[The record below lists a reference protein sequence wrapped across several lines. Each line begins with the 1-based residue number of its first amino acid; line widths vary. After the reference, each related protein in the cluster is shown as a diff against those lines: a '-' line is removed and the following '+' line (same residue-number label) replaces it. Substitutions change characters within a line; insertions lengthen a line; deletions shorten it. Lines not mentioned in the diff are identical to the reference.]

1 LIALFRQ
8 FFSNLFHIGAI
19 QLTTMLLQFYLIAL
33 VISRVGIAT
42 NGLVLT
48 ALSLAWLACILLNYA
63 GNQTIPLVFAKE
75 QSGVNSRQAAEDAA
89 EVVTDN
95 LSVRL
100 LFFLVAVLVI
110 LIVYFMGVPF
120 GIYLLGAIPI
130 LFSELINPQA
140 FYLSLN
146 KMQFFNLANL
156 VGRSLGVGLVWYTLY
171 DVADAPWANAW
182 VGIGLSIA
190 YLFLWLHLVATNII
204 SFAPVSSS
212 RIKKMLVHHFPL
224 VGANVVVQLQQS
236 VFLYALGLTANP
248 VVLGAYSIVDRI
260 TSGVRNILIA
270 FSNAIF
276 PLSIKTMNEDSEA
289 WLSMRKKL
297 NDFLFVSLMVMG
309 FAIWFFAET
318 IAQWFSKGIE
328 LPLITAYIKWLAPIP
343 FIIGIN
349 ALNVIEL
356 LVKKQFK
363 AQFNINIIL
372 MCSSILITA
381 LFIFALKKTDNNASF
396 CTGVFC
402 LTQLLP
408 TYLLI
413 TEGVNLFL
421 YEKYRRSVR

>member
-1 LIALFRQ
+1 
-8 FFSNLFHIGAI
+8 
-19 QLTTMLLQFYLIAL
+19 MLLQFYLIAL

-63 GNQTIPLVFAKE
+63 GNQTIPLAFAKE
-75 QSGVNSRQAAEDAA
+75 QSSDTAHERA

-95 LSVRL
+95 LMVRL
-100 LFFLVAVLVI
+100 LFFLLALVI
-110 LIVYFMGVPF
+110 IFIVYAQGFSFGV
-120 GIYLLGAIPI
+120 YLVGAIPI

-146 KMQFFNLANL
+146 KMQFFNVANL
-156 VGRSLGVGLVWYTLY
+156 IGRSVGVALVWYTLY
-171 DVADAPWANAW
+171 DIADAPMANAW

-190 YLFLWLHLVATNII
+190 YLFLWMHLVFNKII
-204 SFAPVSSS
+204 SFAAVSIE
-212 RIKKMLVHHFPL
+212 RVKKMLQHHFPL
-224 VGANVVVQLQQS
+224 VGGNVVVQLQQS

-276 PLSIKTMNEDSEA
+276 PLSIKTMDEDAQA
-289 WLSMRKKL
+289 WLAMRKKL

-309 FAIWFFAET
+309 FGIWFFAET
-318 IAQWFSKGIE
+318 IAQWFSKGVE
-328 LPLITAYIKWLAPIP
+328 VALVTAYIKWLAPIP
-343 FIIGIN
+343 FVIGIN
-349 ALNVIEL
+349 ALNVLEL
-356 LVKKQFK
+356 IVKKQFRT
-363 AQFNINIIL
+363 QFNINVIL
-372 MCSSILITA
+372 MCSSVLLA
-381 LFIFALKKTDNNASF
+381 AVFIYALKKTDSAATF

-402 LTQLLP
+402 ITQLLP

-413 TEGVNLFL
+413 TEAINLFL
-421 YEKYRRSVR
+421 YEKYRRSIG

>member
-19 QLTTMLLQFYLIAL
+19 QLTNMLLQFYLIAL

-63 GNQTIPLVFAKE
+63 GNQTIPLAFAKE
-75 QSGVNSRQAAEDAA
+75 QSADTPRERA

-95 LSVRL
+95 LIVRL
-100 LFFLVAVLVI
+100 LFFLLASI
-110 LIVYFMGVPF
+110 IIAIVYTQGFSF
-120 GIYLLGAIPI
+120 GIYLVGAIPI
-130 LFSELINPQA
+130 LFSEFINPQA

-146 KMQFFNLANL
+146 KMQFFNVANL
-156 VGRSLGVGLVWYTLY
+156 IGRSVGVALVWYTLY
-171 DVADAPWANAW
+171 DIADAPMVNAW

-190 YLFLWLHLVATNII
+190 YLFLWVHLVSNKII
-204 SFAPVSSS
+204 SFASVSID
-212 RIKKMLVHHFPL
+212 RVKKMLHHHFPL
-224 VGANVVVQLQQS
+224 VGGNVVVQLQQS

-276 PLSIKTMNEDSEA
+276 PLSIKTMDEDAQA
-289 WLSMRKKL
+289 WLAMRKKL
-297 NDFLFVSLMVMG
+297 NDFLFISLMVMG
-309 FAIWFFAET
+309 FGIWFFAET
-318 IAQWFSKGIE
+318 IAQWFSKGVEVTIV
-328 LPLITAYIKWLAPIP
+328 TAYIKWLAPIP
-343 FIIGIN
+343 FVIGIN
-349 ALNVIEL
+349 ALNVLEL
-356 LVKKQFK
+356 IVKKKFK
-363 AQFNINIIL
+363 TQFNINVIL
-372 MCSSILITA
+372 MCSSVLLA
-381 LFIFALKKTDNNASF
+381 AVFIYALKKSDSTATF

-402 LTQLLP
+402 ITQLLP

-413 TEGVNLFL
+413 TEAMNLFL
-421 YEKYRRSVR
+421 YEKYRRSIG

>member
-19 QLTTMLLQFYLIAL
+19 QLTNMLLQFYLIAL

-63 GNQTIPLVFAKE
+63 GNQTIPLAFAKE
-75 QSGVNSRQAAEDAA
+75 QTADTLHERA

-95 LSVRL
+95 LLVRL
-100 LFFLVAVLVI
+100 LFFLLALLI
-110 LIVYFMGVPF
+110 IFIVYAQGLSF
-120 GIYLLGAIPI
+120 GLYLVGAIPI

-146 KMQFFNLANL
+146 KMQFFNVANL
-156 VGRSLGVGLVWYTLY
+156 IGRSVGVGLVWYTLY
-171 DVADAPWANAW
+171 DVADAPMANAW

-190 YLFLWLHLVATNII
+190 YLFLWVHLISNKII
-204 SFAPVSSS
+204 SFAAVSID
-212 RIKKMLVHHFPL
+212 RVKKMIQHHFPL
-224 VGANVVVQLQQS
+224 VGGNVVVQLQQS

-270 FSNAIF
+270 FSNAMF
-276 PLSIKTMNEDSEA
+276 PLSIKTIDEDAQA
-289 WLSMRKKL
+289 WLAMRKKL

-309 FAIWFFAET
+309 FGIWFFAET

-328 LPLITAYIKWLAPIP
+328 VALVTAYIKWLAPIP
-343 FIIGIN
+343 FVIGIN
-349 ALNVIEL
+349 ALNVLEL
-356 LVKKQFK
+356 IVKKKFK
-363 AQFNINIIL
+363 TQFNINIIL
-372 MCSSILITA
+372 MCCSVLLAAVFIYALMQTA
-381 LFIFALKKTDNNASF
+381 STATF

-402 LTQLLP
+402 ITQLLP

-413 TEGVNLFL
+413 TEAINLFL
-421 YEKYRRSVR
+421 YEKYRRSIG

>member
-75 QSGVNSRQAAEDAA
+75 QAVVNSKATA

-100 LFFLVAVLVI
+100 LFFLVIVVTLLV
-110 LIVYFMGVPF
+110 VYALGIPF
-120 GIYLLGAIPI
+120 SIYLIGAIPI

-156 VGRSLGVGLVWYTLY
+156 IGRSLGVGLVWYTLY

-190 YLFLWLHLVATNII
+190 YLFLWVHLISNKII
-204 SFAPVSSS
+204 SFAEVSATRVS
-212 RIKKMLVHHFPL
+212 KMLIHHFPL

-276 PLSIKTMNEDSEA
+276 PLSIKTMDEDTQA
-289 WLSMRKKL
+289 WLAMRKKL
-297 NDFLFVSLMVMG
+297 NDFLFFSLMVMG
-309 FAIWFFAET
+309 FGIWLFAES

-328 LPLITAYIKWLAPIP
+328 VKLITAYIKWLAPIP

-356 LVKKQFK
+356 IIRKQFK

-381 LFIFALKKTDNNASF
+381 LFIFALKKTETSATF

-402 LTQLLP
+402 FTQLLP

-413 TEGVNLFL
+413 TETVNLFL
-421 YEKYRRSVR
+421 YEKYRRRI

>member
-19 QLTTMLLQFYLIAL
+19 QLTNMLLQFYLIAL

-75 QSGVNSRQAAEDAA
+75 QSGENSQQTAET
-89 EVVTDN
+89 VTDN

-100 LFFLVAVLVI
+100 LFFVVIVAAI
-110 LIVYFMGVPF
+110 LIVSAVGIPF
-120 GIYLLGAIPI
+120 SIYLIGAIPI

-146 KMQFFNLANL
+146 KMQFFNIANL
-156 VGRSLGVGLVWYTLY
+156 IGRSVGVGLVWYTLY
-171 DVADAPWANAW
+171 DVADAPMANAW
-182 VGIGLSIA
+182 IGIGLSIA
-190 YLFLWLHLVATNII
+190 YLFLWVHLISKKII
-204 SFAPVSSS
+204 SFAAVSTA
-212 RIKKMLVHHFPL
+212 RVRRLLQHHFPL
-224 VGANVVVQLQQS
+224 VGGNVVVQLQQS

-276 PLSIKTMNEDSEA
+276 PLSIKTMDEDAKA
-289 WLSMRKKL
+289 WLAMRKKL

-309 FAIWFFAET
+309 FGIWYFAEA
-318 IAQWFSKGIE
+318 IAQWFSKGME
-328 LPLITAYIKWLAPIP
+328 VALVTAYIKWLAPIP
-343 FIIGIN
+343 FVIGIN
-349 ALNVIEL
+349 ALNVLEL
-356 LVKKQFK
+356 IVKKHFK
-363 AQFNINIIL
+363 TQFNINIIL
-372 MCSSILITA
+372 MCCSVLLAAVFIYTLKQTA
-381 LFIFALKKTDNNASF
+381 TSATF
-396 CTGVFC
+396 CTGVLC
-402 LTQLLP
+402 ITQLLP

-413 TEGVNLFL
+413 TEAINLFL
-421 YEKYRRSVR
+421 YEKYRRSIG

>member
-19 QLTTMLLQFYLIAL
+19 QLTTMLLQFYLIAI

-63 GNQTIPLVFAKE
+63 GNQTIPLAFAKE
-75 QSGVNSRQAAEDAA
+75 QTAATVHERA

-95 LSVRL
+95 LLLRL
-100 LFFLVAVLVI
+100 LFFLLALVI
-110 LIVYFMGVPF
+110 IFIAYAQGFSFGVYLVGT
-120 GIYLLGAIPI
+120 IPI

-156 VGRSLGVGLVWYTLY
+156 IGRSVGVGLVWYTLY
-171 DVADAPWANAW
+171 DEADAPMANAW

-190 YLFLWLHLVATNII
+190 YLFLWVHLISTKII
-204 SFAPVSSS
+204 SFAEVSTT
-212 RIKKMLVHHFPL
+212 RVIKMLKHHFPL

-248 VVLGAYSIVDRI
+248 VILGAYSIVDRI

-276 PLSIKTMNEDSEA
+276 PLSIKTMDEDNQA
-289 WLSMRKKL
+289 WLAMRKKL
-297 NDFLFVSLMVMG
+297 NDFLFISLMVMG
-309 FAIWFFAET
+309 FGIWLFAES

-328 LPLITAYIKWLAPIP
+328 VTLITAYIKWLAPIP

-372 MCSSILITA
+372 MCSSVLITA
-381 LFIFALKKTDNNASF
+381 LFIFALKKTETSATF

-402 LTQLLP
+402 FTQLLP

-413 TEGVNLFL
+413 TETVNLFL
-421 YEKYRRSVR
+421 YEKYRRRI

>member
-63 GNQTIPLVFAKE
+63 GNQTIPLAFAKE
-75 QSGVNSRQAAEDAA
+75 QTAATVHERA

-95 LSVRL
+95 LLLRL
-100 LFFLVAVLVI
+100 LFFLLALVI
-110 LIVYFMGVPF
+110 IFIAYAQGFSFGVYLVGT
-120 GIYLLGAIPI
+120 IPI

-156 VGRSLGVGLVWYTLY
+156 IGRSVGVGLVWYTLY
-171 DVADAPWANAW
+171 DEADAPMANAW

-190 YLFLWLHLVATNII
+190 YLFLWVHLISTKII
-204 SFAPVSSS
+204 SFAEVSTT
-212 RIKKMLVHHFPL
+212 RVIKMLKHHFPL

-248 VVLGAYSIVDRI
+248 VILGAYSIVDRI

-276 PLSIKTMNEDSEA
+276 PLSIKTMDEDNQA
-289 WLSMRKKL
+289 WLAMRKKL
-297 NDFLFVSLMVMG
+297 NDFLFISLMVMG
-309 FAIWFFAET
+309 FGIWLFAES

-328 LPLITAYIKWLAPIP
+328 VTLITAYIKWLAPIP

-372 MCSSILITA
+372 MCSSVLITA
-381 LFIFALKKTDNNASF
+381 LFIFALKKTETSATF

-402 LTQLLP
+402 FTQLLP

-413 TEGVNLFL
+413 TETVNLFL
-421 YEKYRRSVR
+421 YEKYRRRI

>member
-1 LIALFRQ
+1 
-8 FFSNLFHIGAI
+8 
-19 QLTTMLLQFYLIAL
+19 MLLQFYLIAI

-63 GNQTIPLVFAKE
+63 GNQTIPLAFAKE
-75 QSGVNSRQAAEDAA
+75 QTAATVHERA

-95 LSVRL
+95 LLLRL
-100 LFFLVAVLVI
+100 LFFLLALVI
-110 LIVYFMGVPF
+110 IFIAYAQGFSFGVYLVGT
-120 GIYLLGAIPI
+120 IPI

-156 VGRSLGVGLVWYTLY
+156 IGRSVGVGLVWYTLY
-171 DVADAPWANAW
+171 DEADAPMANAW

-190 YLFLWLHLVATNII
+190 YLFLWVHLISTKII
-204 SFAPVSSS
+204 SFAEVSTT
-212 RIKKMLVHHFPL
+212 RVIKMLKHHFPL

-248 VVLGAYSIVDRI
+248 VILGAYSIVDRI

-276 PLSIKTMNEDSEA
+276 PLSIKTMDEDNQA
-289 WLSMRKKL
+289 WLAMRKKL
-297 NDFLFVSLMVMG
+297 NDFLFISLMVMG
-309 FAIWFFAET
+309 FGIWLFAES

-328 LPLITAYIKWLAPIP
+328 VTLITAYIKWLAPIP

-372 MCSSILITA
+372 MCSSVLITA
-381 LFIFALKKTDNNASF
+381 LFIFALKKTETSATF

-402 LTQLLP
+402 FTQLLP

-413 TEGVNLFL
+413 TETVNLFL
-421 YEKYRRSVR
+421 YEKYRRRI

>member
-1 LIALFRQ
+1 
-8 FFSNLFHIGAI
+8 
-19 QLTTMLLQFYLIAL
+19 

-75 QSGVNSRQAAEDAA
+75 EKGVNSRRTAGETAGETA

-95 LSVRL
+95 ITIR
-100 LFFLVAVLVI
+100 LFFFLIAVMVI
-110 LIVYFMGVPF
+110 GIVYALGISFS
-120 GIYLLGAIPI
+120 IYLIGAIPI

-146 KMQFFNLANL
+146 KMHFFNLANL
-156 VGRSLGVGLVWYTLY
+156 IGRSLGVGLVWYTLN
-171 DVADAPWANAW
+171 DVANAPMANAW

-190 YLFLWLHLVATNII
+190 YLFLWVHLVSTKII
-204 SFAPVSSS
+204 SFAEVSFP
-212 RIKKMLVHHFPL
+212 RVVKMLQDHFPL
-224 VGANVVVQLQQS
+224 VGGNVVVQLQQS
-236 VFLYALGLTANP
+236 IFLYALGLTANP

-276 PLSIKTMNEDSEA
+276 PLSIKTMDEDAQA
-289 WLSMRKKL
+289 WLAMRKKL

-309 FAIWFFAET
+309 FGIWFFAET
-318 IAQWFSKGIE
+318 IAQWFSKGVE
-328 LPLITAYIKWLAPIP
+328 VALVTAYIKWLAPIP
-343 FIIGIN
+343 FVIGIN
-349 ALNVIEL
+349 ALNVLEL
-356 LVKKQFK
+356 IVKKQFK
-363 AQFNINIIL
+363 TQFNINIIL
-372 MCSSILITA
+372 ICCSVLLATV
-381 LFIFALKKTDNNASF
+381 FIYALKQTDSTSTF

-402 LTQLLP
+402 ITQLLP

-413 TEGVNLFL
+413 TEAINLFL
-421 YEKYRRSVR
+421 YEKYRRSIG

>member
-1 LIALFRQ
+1 
-8 FFSNLFHIGAI
+8 
-19 QLTTMLLQFYLIAL
+19 MLLQFYLIAL

-63 GNQTIPLVFAKE
+63 GNQTIPLVFAKDGKE
-75 QSGVNSRQAAEDAA
+75 GNSRQAAGDTA
-89 EVVTDN
+89 EIVTDN
-95 LSVRL
+95 ITIR
-100 LFFLVAVLVI
+100 LFFFLISVLVI
-110 LIVYFMGVPF
+110 GIVYALDISFS
-120 GIYLLGAIPI
+120 IYLIGAIPI

-156 VGRSLGVGLVWYTLY
+156 IGRSLGVGLVWYTLY

-190 YLFLWLHLVATNII
+190 YLFLWLHLISNKII
-204 SFAPVSSS
+204 SFAGLSIV
-212 RIKKMLVHHFPL
+212 RVKKMLQHHFPL
-224 VGANVVVQLQQS
+224 VGGNVVVQLQQS

-276 PLSIKTMNEDSEA
+276 PLSIKTMDGDEKA
-289 WLSMRKKL
+289 WLAMRKKL

-309 FAIWFFAET
+309 FGIWLFAEN
-318 IAQWFSKGIE
+318 IAQWFSKGVEVE
-328 LPLITAYIKWLAPIP
+328 LVTAYIKWLAPVP
-343 FIIGIN
+343 FVIGIN
-349 ALNVIEL
+349 ALNVLEL
-356 LVKKQFK
+356 IVKKQFK
-363 AQFNINIIL
+363 QQFNINVIL
-372 MCSSILITA
+372 MCCSVLLAAIFIYA
-381 LFIFALKKTDNNASF
+381 LRQTDTSASL
-396 CTGVFC
+396 CSGMLCVI
-402 LTQLLP
+402 QLLP

-413 TEGVNLFL
+413 TEAINLFL
-421 YEKYRRSVR
+421 YEKYRRSIG

>member
-1 LIALFRQ
+1 
-8 FFSNLFHIGAI
+8 
-19 QLTTMLLQFYLIAL
+19 MLLQFYLIAL

-63 GNQTIPLVFAKE
+63 GNQTIPLAFAKE
-75 QSGVNSRQAAEDAA
+75 KTEATVHERA

-95 LSVRL
+95 LVVRL
-100 LFFLVAVLVI
+100 LFFLIAILVI
-110 LIVYFMGVPF
+110 LLVYAQGVYFSV
-120 GIYLLGAIPI
+120 YLIGAIPI

-146 KMQFFNLANL
+146 KMQFFNVANFI
-156 VGRSLGVGLVWYTLY
+156 GRSVGVGLVWYTLY
-171 DVADAPWANAW
+171 DVADAPMANAW

-190 YLFLWLHLVATNII
+190 YLFLWGHLISTKII
-204 SFAPVSSS
+204 SFAAVSTTRVR
-212 RIKKMLVHHFPL
+212 RILQHHFPL
-224 VGANVVVQLQQS
+224 VGGNVVVQLQQS

-276 PLSIKTMNEDSEA
+276 PLSIKTIDEDAQA
-289 WLSMRKKL
+289 WVAMRKKL

-309 FAIWFFAET
+309 FGIWFFAAT
-318 IAQWFSKGIE
+318 IAEWFSKGVE
-328 LPLITAYIKWLAPIP
+328 VALVTAYIKWLAAIP
-343 FIIGIN
+343 FVIGIN
-349 ALNVIEL
+349 ALNVLEL
-356 LVKKQFK
+356 IVKKQFK

-372 MCSSILITA
+372 MCCSILLSAI
-381 LFIFALKKTDNNASF
+381 FIIALKQTDSSATF
-396 CTGVFC
+396 CTGVLC
-402 LTQLLP
+402 ITQLLP

-413 TEGVNLFL
+413 TEAVNLFL
-421 YEKYRRSVR
+421 YEKYRRSIG

>member
-1 LIALFRQ
+1 
-8 FFSNLFHIGAI
+8 
-19 QLTTMLLQFYLIAL
+19 MLLQFYLIAL

-75 QSGVNSRQAAEDAA
+75 QAVVNSKATA

-100 LFFLVAVLVI
+100 LFFLVIVVTLLV
-110 LIVYFMGVPF
+110 VYALGIPF
-120 GIYLLGAIPI
+120 SIYLIGAIPI

-156 VGRSLGVGLVWYTLY
+156 IGRSLGVGLVWYTLY

-190 YLFLWLHLVATNII
+190 YLFLWVHLISNKII
-204 SFAPVSSS
+204 SFAEVSATRVS
-212 RIKKMLVHHFPL
+212 KMLIHHFPL

-276 PLSIKTMNEDSEA
+276 PLSIKTMDEDTQA
-289 WLSMRKKL
+289 WLAMRKKL
-297 NDFLFVSLMVMG
+297 NDFLFFSLMVMG
-309 FAIWFFAET
+309 FGIWLFAES

-328 LPLITAYIKWLAPIP
+328 VKLITAYIKWLAPIP

-356 LVKKQFK
+356 IIRKQFK

-381 LFIFALKKTDNNASF
+381 LFIFALKKTETSATF

-402 LTQLLP
+402 FTQLLP

-413 TEGVNLFL
+413 TETVNLFL
-421 YEKYRRSVR
+421 YEKYRRRI

>member
-1 LIALFRQ
+1 
-8 FFSNLFHIGAI
+8 
-19 QLTTMLLQFYLIAL
+19 MLLQFYLIAL

-63 GNQTIPLVFAKE
+63 GNQTIPLVFAKDGKE
-75 QSGVNSRQAAEDAA
+75 GNSRQAAGDTA
-89 EVVTDN
+89 EIVTDN
-95 LSVRL
+95 ITIR
-100 LFFLVAVLVI
+100 LFFFLISVLVI
-110 LIVYFMGVPF
+110 GIVYALDISFS
-120 GIYLLGAIPI
+120 IYLIGAIPI

-156 VGRSLGVGLVWYTLY
+156 IGRSLGVGLVWYTLY

-190 YLFLWLHLVATNII
+190 YLFLWLHLISNKII
-204 SFAPVSSS
+204 SFAGLSIV
-212 RIKKMLVHHFPL
+212 RVKKMLQHHFPL
-224 VGANVVVQLQQS
+224 VGGNVVVQLQQS

-276 PLSIKTMNEDSEA
+276 PLSIKTMDGDEKA
-289 WLSMRKKL
+289 WLAMRKKL

-309 FAIWFFAET
+309 FGIWFFAET
-318 IAQWFSKGIE
+318 IAQWFSKGVE
-328 LPLITAYIKWLAPIP
+328 VDLVTAYIKWLAPVP
-343 FIIGIN
+343 FVIGIN
-349 ALNVIEL
+349 ALNVLEL
-356 LVKKQFK
+356 IVKKQFK
-363 AQFNINIIL
+363 QQFNINVIL
-372 MCSSILITA
+372 MCCSVLLAAIFIYA
-381 LFIFALKKTDNNASF
+381 LRQTDTSASL
-396 CTGVFC
+396 CSGMLCVI
-402 LTQLLP
+402 QLLP

-413 TEGVNLFL
+413 TEAINLFL
-421 YEKYRRSVR
+421 YEKYRRSIG

>member
-1 LIALFRQ
+1 
-8 FFSNLFHIGAI
+8 
-19 QLTTMLLQFYLIAL
+19 MLLQFYLIAL

-63 GNQTIPLVFAKE
+63 GNQTIPLVFAKDGKE
-75 QSGVNSRQAAEDAA
+75 GNSRQAAGDTA
-89 EVVTDN
+89 EIVTDN
-95 LSVRL
+95 ITIR
-100 LFFLVAVLVI
+100 LFFFLISVLVI
-110 LIVYFMGVPF
+110 GIVYALDISFS
-120 GIYLLGAIPI
+120 IYLIGAIPI

-156 VGRSLGVGLVWYTLY
+156 IGRSLGVGLVWYTLY

-190 YLFLWLHLVATNII
+190 YLFLWLHLISNKII
-204 SFAPVSSS
+204 SFAGLSIV
-212 RIKKMLVHHFPL
+212 RVKKMLQHHFPL
-224 VGANVVVQLQQS
+224 VGGNVVVQLQQS

-276 PLSIKTMNEDSEA
+276 PLSIKTMDGDEKA
-289 WLSMRKKL
+289 WLAMRKKL

-309 FAIWFFAET
+309 FGIWLFAEN
-318 IAQWFSKGIE
+318 IAQWFSKGVEVE
-328 LPLITAYIKWLAPIP
+328 LVTAYIKWLAPVP
-343 FIIGIN
+343 FVIGIN
-349 ALNVIEL
+349 ALNVLEL
-356 LVKKQFK
+356 IVKKQFK
-363 AQFNINIIL
+363 QQFNINVIL
-372 MCSSILITA
+372 MCCSVLLAAI
-381 LFIFALKKTDNNASF
+381 FIYALKQTDTSASL
-396 CTGVFC
+396 CTGMLCVI
-402 LTQLLP
+402 QLLP

-413 TEGVNLFL
+413 TEAINLFL
-421 YEKYRRSVR
+421 YEKYRRSIG

>member
-1 LIALFRQ
+1 
-8 FFSNLFHIGAI
+8 
-19 QLTTMLLQFYLIAL
+19 MLLQFYLIAL

-75 QSGVNSRQAAEDAA
+75 EKGGNSRQPAGDTAVETA

-95 LSVRL
+95 ITIRL
-100 LFFLVAVLVI
+100 FVFLIAILVI
-110 LIVYFMGVPF
+110 GIVYALGIPF
-120 GIYLLGAIPI
+120 SIYLIGTIPI

-146 KMQFFNLANL
+146 KMQFFNVANL
-156 VGRSLGVGLVWYTLY
+156 IGRSVGVGLVWYTLY
-171 DVADAPWANAW
+171 DVADAPMANAW

-190 YLFLWLHLVATNII
+190 YLFLWVHLISNKII
-204 SFAPVSSS
+204 SFASISIV
-212 RIKKMLVHHFPL
+212 RVQQMLQHHFPL
-224 VGANVVVQLQQS
+224 VGGNVVVQLQQS

-276 PLSIKTMNEDSEA
+276 PLSIKTMDEDAQA

-309 FAIWFFAET
+309 FGIWFFAET
-318 IAQWFSKGIE
+318 IAQWFSKGVE
-328 LPLITAYIKWLAPIP
+328 VALVTAYIKWLAPIP
-343 FIIGIN
+343 FVIGIN
-349 ALNVIEL
+349 ALNVLEL
-356 LVKKQFK
+356 IVKKKFK
-363 AQFNINIIL
+363 TQFNINIIL
-372 MCSSILITA
+372 MCCSVLLA
-381 LFIFALKKTDNNASF
+381 AVFIFALKQTDSTATF

-402 LTQLLP
+402 IIQLLP

-413 TEGVNLFL
+413 TEAINLFL
-421 YEKYRRSVR
+421 YEKYRRSVGFFELG

>member
-19 QLTTMLLQFYLIAL
+19 QLTNMLLQFYLIAL

-75 QSGVNSRQAAEDAA
+75 KTADTLIERS

-95 LSVRL
+95 LLVRL
-100 LFFLVAVLVI
+100 LFFLLSLVI
-110 LIVYFMGVPF
+110 IFIVYSRGFSFGV
-120 GIYLLGAIPI
+120 YLVGAIPI

-146 KMQFFNLANL
+146 KMQFFNVANL
-156 VGRSLGVGLVWYTLY
+156 IGRTVGVGLVWYTLNE
-171 DVADAPWANAW
+171 VKDAPMANAW

-190 YLFLWLHLVATNII
+190 YLFLWVHLISNKII
-204 SFAPVSSS
+204 SFASVSID
-212 RIKKMLVHHFPL
+212 RLNKMIQHHFPL
-224 VGANVVVQLQQS
+224 VGGNVVVQLQQS

-260 TSGVRNILIA
+260 TSGVRNLLIA

-276 PLSIKTMNEDSEA
+276 PLSIKTMDEDAQA
-289 WLSMRKKL
+289 WLTMRKKL
-297 NDFLFVSLMVMG
+297 NDFLFVSLMLMG
-309 FAIWFFAET
+309 FGIWFFAES
-318 IAQWFSKGIE
+318 IAAWFSKGVE
-328 LPLITAYIKWLAPIP
+328 VALVTAYIKWLAPIP
-343 FIIGIN
+343 FVIGIN
-349 ALNVIEL
+349 ALNVLEL
-356 LVKKQFK
+356 IVKKKFK
-363 AQFNINIIL
+363 TQFNINIIL
-372 MCSSILITA
+372 MCCSVLLA
-381 LFIFALKKTDNNASF
+381 AVFIYALKQTDSTVTF

-402 LTQLLP
+402 ITQLLP

-413 TEGVNLFL
+413 TEAINLFL
-421 YEKYRRSVR
+421 YEKYRRSIG